1 MTGGGA
7 GGQAVPPE
15 LGGAVSRMGAAQAM
29 MLLSP
34 GWLQNMPER
43 LQREPM
49 SVLQPASMTPE
60 PMNMHCLRK
69 LPCIIL
75 GMLRTK

>member
-1 MTGGGA
+1 
-7 GGQAVPPE
+7 
-15 LGGAVSRMGAAQAM
+15 